1 MSIDN
6 MSRLDDPPAKA
17 VVSTTDR
24 IVTEIQRQIV
34 TGQIPIGA
42 WLRHG
47 ALAEEFDVS
56 RTPIR
61 EALRVLAA
69 QGVVTIVQ
77 NRGARVN
84 GLSSRDIRELGE
96 VRGNLQ
102 ALAAELAAERI
113 NDEQLSR
120 LNHAWDKFAKVL
132 RSSRPDAADVS
143 DIWRAANEEFHGVIV
158 EAANNQHL
166 SLILGDLHRRI
177 PRNLSFGGYA
187 GHTHLLRRNLEEHLA
202 IAKAIT
208 DHDPVEARAQMLA
221 HCRAAT
227 QNTARWVDSRSQ

>member
-1 MSIDN
+1 

-102 ALAAELAAERI
+102 ALAAELAAERS
-113 NDEQLSR
+113 DDDQLR
-120 LNHAWDKFAKVL
+120 RMNHTWDRFTDLLEAG
-132 RSSRPDAADVS
+132 PIATADLGEM
-143 DIWRAANEEFHGVIV
+143 WAAANEEF
-158 EAANNQHL
+158 
-166 SLILGDLHRRI
+166 
-177 PRNLSFGGYA
+177 
-187 GHTHLLRRNLEEHLA
+187 
-202 IAKAIT
+202 
-208 DHDPVEARAQMLA
+208 
-221 HCRAAT
+221 
-227 QNTARWVDSRSQ
+227 